1 MMRKTQLA
9 FTIAALYSR
18 PEHIE
23 DFHVLAHLNRVLA
36 FARCGR
42 RCGKNYAASQQ
53 ELIRAAFKLS
63 AGATLRLL
71 HARRKQPLRDRM
83 VSYDPASG
91 PDQSVECVF
100 KRNYATGGLT
110 LVSVNILSRKWQNS
124 PWFYLDEWG
133 WA

>member
-1 MMRKTQLA
+1 MLKTHVA
-9 FTIAALYSR
+9 TAIAALN
-18 PEHIE
+18 PHHNHIQ
-23 DFHVLAHLNRVLA
+23 DFHVLAHLNRVRA
-36 FARCGR
+36 FAWGGR
-42 RCGKNYAASQQ
+42 RCGKTCAASQQ

-91 PDQSVECVF
+91 PDQSVECVY

-124 PWFYLDEWG
+124 PWFYLDEWP
-133 WA
+133 WS

>member
-1 MMRKTQLA
+1 MKKPIA
-9 FTIAALYSR
+9 IAIAALYPR
-18 PEHIE
+18 HNHIQ
-23 DFHVLAHLNRVLA
+23 DLHVLAHLNRALA
-36 FARCGR
+36 FAQCGR
-42 RCGKNYAASQQ
+42 RCGKTYAASQQ

-71 HARRKQPLRDRM
+71 HVRRKQPLRDRM

-91 PDQSVECVF
+91 PDQSVECVY

-110 LVSVNILSRKWQNS
+110 LVSVNILSRKW
-124 PWFYLDEWG
+124 PWFYLDEWP

>member
-1 MMRKTQLA
+1 MIRKTPTAL
-9 FTIAALYSR
+9 TITAIYSR
-18 PEHIE
+18 HEHIE
-23 DFHVLAHLNRVLA
+23 DFHVLSHLNRLRA
-36 FARCGR
+36 FTRDGR
-42 RCGKNYAASQQ
+42 RCGKTYAASQQ

-91 PDQSVECVF
+91 PDQSVECVY

-124 PWFYLDEWG
+124 PWFYLDEWP